1 MIRSDRERKSNNK
14 YISTIP
20 NIDTFFNRFISVAT
34 AQWIIRYILLFTAF
48 LGMTCILLS
57 VHYTS
62 TVNHPNIITP
72 HVIDLHRLT
81 WSKYSKKPFKIHN
94 GNQTVNDN
102 VQVKFGNQSFLK
114 YRLTYTAAFNDSRV
128 RHSKTQYPV
137 TLDAPYLLSNPQL
150 CKSVTNLSA
159 LVVVHTAPSHFER
172 RDVMRKTWTNNSY
185 FHHLGSVRILFLLG
199 TVIDNAT
206 QIKIQDEF
214 IKYGDLIQGN
224 FVDAYRN
231 LTHKGVMGYKWIS
244 ENCMSAKMIV
254 KVDDDVV
261 VDTYKLLKEYVPK
274 LSGRTRYILCNH
286 IAPGT
291 MLIIREKKN
300 KWYVDSDLFRG
311 YKFYPRYCSGFGVI
325 MSTDIIPFIYRAAY
339 LTPFFWVD
347 DVYLY
352 GMLPSKIKDIA
363 YISLAGNFSLN
374 FKKSLDCIDNTTQ
387 KCPFLISGGG
397 KPEDVVQLWDA
408 MGRAHERTLTIE
420 HISANNTTGNGEI
433 HNMGGEGESTTYS
446 DTREIPQYANINI
459 KKEGVEH
466 ALNDGGKAAVN
477 ETKVTKTK
485 IISTHTLE

>member
-1 MIRSDRERKSNNK
+1 MRKSPCTK
-14 YISTIP
+14 LQCLYSTIIKTDWEQ
-20 NIDTFFNRFISVAT
+20 NSNNN
-34 AQWIIRYILLFTAF
+34 
-48 LGMTCILLS
+48 ILLS

-81 WSKYSKKPFKIHN
+81 WTRYNAH
-94 GNQTVNDN
+94 
-102 VQVKFGNQSFLK
+102 FL
-114 YRLTYTAAFNDSRV
+114 L
-128 RHSKTQYPV
+128 P
-137 TLDAPYLLSNPQL
+137 NPQL
-150 CKSVTNLSA
+150 CKSVTNLLA
-159 LVVVHTAPSHFER
+159 LVIVHTAPSHFER
-172 RDVMRKTWTNNSY
+172 RDVMRQT
-185 FHHLGSVRILFLLG
+185 ILFLLG
-199 TVIDNAT
+199 AVFDNAT

-244 ENCMSAKMIV
+244 ENCMNAKMIV

-374 FKKSLDCIDNTTQ
+374 FKKSLDCIDNITQ

-408 MGRAHERTLTIE
+408 MGRAHERTLTME

-433 HNMGGEGESTTYS
+433 HNMSGEGESTTYS

-459 KKEGVEH
+459 KKEGVKP
-466 ALNDGGKAAVN
+466 ALNDGAKAAVN

-485 IISTHTLE
+485 IISTHTLESDSRKKETTNTI